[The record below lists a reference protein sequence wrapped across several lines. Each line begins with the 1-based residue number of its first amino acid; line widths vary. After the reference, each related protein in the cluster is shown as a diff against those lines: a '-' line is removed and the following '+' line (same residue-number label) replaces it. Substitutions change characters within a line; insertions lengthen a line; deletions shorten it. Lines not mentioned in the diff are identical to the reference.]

1 MKVRITKAVLDSI
14 RPGEKVEF
22 VRDADLQGFGVRVTP
37 GGAMSFV
44 VERKMSGKT
53 VRVTIGRVGPWTLTQ
68 ARAEAL
74 QLLAQM
80 DRGINPNERA
90 APDPEPPTAQPSD
103 LTLNGL
109 LEAYLSER
117 ASTVPAM
124 KRRTADGY
132 RALLNRC
139 FEDWMAKPFTDISKQ
154 AVVERMAKL
163 TGKGATQANSAM
175 RALRAV
181 LNWAIDSE
189 SYLDASG
196 ESLMQVNPTMVLK
209 QRRLWNKE
217 RRKSTLLDRETLP
230 AWWAAVDRVRTE
242 DWPGRADVIRDYWRT
257 MLLTGMRPGEA
268 ARIELDGWDERNR
281 EIRLADTKNRTEIFT
296 LPVGEFAAA
305 MLSERARKSREAGS
319 RFLFPAARREVGYT
333 STGHEIKQ
341 AMCIAT
347 GLRWAF
353 NDLRRTFASE
363 LDRLGVSSYMIKRIL
378 GHKVSAD
385 VTGGYVLHD
394 REQIREVMQRAE
406 NALLAA
412 AKVRS
417 GT

>member
-1 MKVRITKAVLDSI
+1 MKVRITKAVLDGMQAPSKI
-14 RPGEKVEF
+14 EL
-22 VRDADLQGFGVRVTP
+22 VRDADLQGFGVRITP
-37 GGAMSFV
+37 TGAKSFF

-53 VRVTIGRVGPWTLTQ
+53 VRCTIGRVGPWTLAQ

-80 DRGINPNERA
+80 DRGINPNER
-90 APDPEPPTAQPSD
+90 PDPLPDPAPPGDQQD
-103 LTLNGL
+103 HTLKGL
-109 LEAYLSER
+109 MEAYLAER

-124 KRRTADGY
+124 KKRTADGY

-139 FEDWMAKPFTDISKQ
+139 FEDWLPKPFFEISKS

-163 TGKGATQANSAM
+163 TADGPTQANSAM

-181 LNWAIDSE
+181 LNWAVDSE
-189 SYLDASG
+189 SYLDAAG
-196 ESLMQVNPTMVLK
+196 EPLMLVNPVMVLK

-217 RRKSTLLDRETLP
+217 RRRSTLLDRESLP
-230 AWWAAVDRVRTE
+230 VWWAAVDRVSVE
-242 DWPGRADVIRDYWRT
+242 DWPGRAEVIRDYWRA
-257 MLLTGMRPGEA
+257 MLFTGMRPGEA
-268 ARIELDGWDERNR
+268 VRIEINGWDEKNR

-296 LPVGEFAAA
+296 LPVGRFAAA
-305 MLSERARKSREAGS
+305 MLSERHRKSKEAGS
-319 RFLFPAARREVGYT
+319 AWLFPAPQREAGYT

-347 GLRWAF
+347 GMKWAF

-363 LDRLGVSSYMIKRIL
+363 VDRLGVSSYMLKRVM

-394 REQIREVMQRAE
+394 REQIREVMQRVE
-406 NALLAA
+406 DALLAA
-412 AKVRS
+412 AKAQ
-417 GT
+417 

>member
-14 RPGEKVEF
+14 QPGEKVKF

-37 GGAMSFV
+37 TGAMSFF

-53 VRVTIGRVGPWTLTQ
+53 VRATIGRVGPWTLTQ
-68 ARAEAL
+68 ARAGAL

-80 DRGINPNERA
+80 DRGVNPNDRA
-90 APDPEPPTAQPSD
+90 TPDPEPPKAQPQD

-109 LEAYLSER
+109 LEAYLAER
-117 ASTVPAM
+117 ASRRPAM
-124 KRRTADGY
+124 KQRTADGY
-132 RALLNRC
+132 RALMNHC
-139 FEDWMAKPFTDISKQ
+139 FKDWLTQPFFEIRKA

-163 TGKGATQANSAM
+163 TADGATQANSAM
-175 RALRAV
+175 RVLRAV
-181 LNWAIDSE
+181 LNWAVDSE
-189 SYLDASG
+189 SYVDGAG
-196 ESLMQVNPTMVLK
+196 EPLMQVNPVMILK
-209 QRRLWNKE
+209 QRRLWNRE
-217 RRKSTLLDRETLP
+217 RRRTTKLDRETLP
-230 AWWAAVDRVRTE
+230 IWWGAVDLVRAE
-242 DWPGRADVIRDYWRT
+242 DWPGRAEVIRDYWRT
-257 MLLTGMRPGEA
+257 MLFTGMRPGEA
-268 ARIELDGWDERNR
+268 VRIELDGWDEQNR

-296 LPVGEFAAA
+296 LPVGKFAAT
-305 MLSERARKSREAGS
+305 MLSERARKSREAGAT
-319 RFLFPAARREVGYT
+319 FLFPAARREVGYT

-341 AMCIAT
+341 AICIAT
-347 GLRWAF
+347 NMKWAF

-363 LDRLGVSSYMIKRIL
+363 LDRLGVSIYMLKRIM

-406 NALLAA
+406 DALLEA

-417 GT
+417 AT

>member
-80 DRGINPNERA
+80 DRGINPNERT
-90 APDPEPPTAQPSD
+90 APDPDPPTAQRSD

-109 LEAYLSER
+109 LEAYLAER
-117 ASTVPAM
+117 ASTVPPM
-124 KRRTADGY
+124 KKRTADGY

-139 FEDWMAKPFTDISKQ
+139 FEDWMAQPFTDISKQ

-305 MLSERARKSREAGS
+305 MLSERARKSLEAGS

>member
-14 RPGEKVEF
+14 QPGEKVEF

-37 GGAMSFV
+37 GGAMSFIA
-44 VERKMSGKT
+44 ERKISGKT
-53 VRVTIGRVGPWTLTQ
+53 VRVTIGRVGPWTLSQ

-74 QLLAQM
+74 QILAQM
-80 DRGINPNERA
+80 DRGVNPNEQVT
-90 APDPEPPTAQPSD
+90 PDPEPPKSQPQD
-103 LTLNGL
+103 LTLNSL
-109 LEAYLSER
+109 LEAYLAER

-163 TGKGATQANSAM
+163 TMKGATQANSAM
-175 RALRAV
+175 RALRAT

-189 SYLDASG
+189 SYMDATG
-196 ESLMQVNPTMVLK
+196 EPLMQINPTMVLK

-230 AWWAAVDRVRTE
+230 AWWVAVDRVLIE

-268 ARIELDGWDERNR
+268 VRIELDGWDEKNR

-296 LPVGEFAAA
+296 LPVGQFAAA
-305 MLSERARKSREAGS
+305 SR
-319 RFLFPAARREVGYT
+319 P
-333 STGHEIKQ
+333 GHGQ
-341 AMCIAT
+341 
-347 GLRWAF
+347 RH
-353 NDLRRTFASE
+353 RHHRTCP
-363 LDRLGVSSYMIKRIL
+363 
-378 GHKVSAD
+378 
-385 VTGGYVLHD
+385 
-394 REQIREVMQRAE
+394 
-406 NALLAA
+406 
-412 AKVRS
+412 
-417 GT
+417 